1 MKNIVD
7 KITDDSNNIVITT
20 KSAKWILGI
29 LASGVIGIIG
39 FAWNLYIAVDEKVD
53 KVKDEIIGKMEQLD
67 REKVKPSVDKNYM
80 QDMDIVRLYERTNTK
95 DAVPVTTG
103 TVAVPS
109 PNTVLPSLNR
119 R

>member
-1 MKNIVD
+1 MRNIVD
-7 KITDDSNNIVITT
+7 KITDDGNNIVITT
-20 KSAKWILGI
+20 KSAKWIFGI

-95 DAVPVTTG
+95 DAGPITTG
-103 TVAVPS
+103 AAPTSS
-109 PNTVLPSLNR
+109 PIGPPSLNR
-119 R
+119 SR